1 MSAQWFNYAYHYG
14 IGGTI
19 FLLGMTALIKG
30 GALKWERPSDQL
42 LIKGLIGG
50 LVTFATVHAVWILV
64 ASASSSGALN

>member
-1 MSAQWFNYAYHYG
+1 M
-14 IGGTI
+14 I

-30 GALKWERPSDQL
+30 GALRWERPSDRL

-64 ASASSSGALN
+64 AGLS